1 MPQLPV
7 LNGNTNT
14 SVGKRKKK
22 KKAVKPLTQLIHPL
36 WEAAA
41 LTQLPE
47 KSTEQRKT
55 IGGVLKATSSSEVED
70 YDLCSVVAKGSKVAS
85 RGESLRKRLRKV
97 NLLAEQC

>member
-14 SVGKRKKK
+14 SVGKKKK

-36 WEAAA
+36 WEATA
-41 LTQLPE
+41 LTQLPQ
-47 KSTEQRKT
+47 KRIEQRKT

-70 YDLCSVVAKGSKVAS
+70 YDLCSVVTKGKIAS